1 MIIDFHSHV
10 FPDAIAQRAIET
22 LSKTEG
28 LISYTKGTTASLLA
42 SSGRAKVNVS
52 LLLPV
57 VTKPTQTPKI
67 LDEVLECHE
76 NFIKAIEEKSFDES
90 LIESFG
96 GVHPDNE
103 NYKEVIDTLH
113 SHGIKGI
120 KLHPVFQD
128 TCFDDIKYLKIIDYA
143 CEKNMLIS
151 VHAGLDVSMPSSECA
166 RPEHIIPVLK
176 ATNPD
181 NIILAHMGAWNCWD
195 LDIVEEMIGEY
206 KPLLDTAFCLASD
219 RPSSHFYE
227 PLSIKRFREL
237 VALTGAD
244 KVLFGTDSPW
254 TDQKEALMLLKR
266 ACASDEDFDK
276 ISSINP
282 CRLLGLEN
290 I

>member
-10 FPDAIAQRAIET
+10 FPDEIARRAIET

-42 SSGRAKVNVS
+42 SSDRAKVNVS

-67 LDEVLECHE
+67 LQEVLRCHDE
-76 NFIKAIEEKSFDES
+76 FVKAISEKNFSGS

-96 GVHPDNE
+96 GIHPDND
-103 NYKEVIDTLH
+103 NYKEVIDTLYLN
-113 SHGIKGI
+113 GIKGI

-128 TCFDDIKYLKIIDYA
+128 TFFDDIKYLKIIDYA
-143 CEKNMLIS
+143 CEKNMLVS
-151 VHAGLDVSMPSSECA
+151 VHTGLDVSEPSSECA
-166 RPEHIIPVLK
+166 HPEHIIPVLK
-176 ATNPD
+176 ATNPQ
-181 NIILAHMGAWNCWD
+181 NIILAHMGGWNCWD

-227 PLSIKRFREL
+227 PLSVARFRQL
-237 VALTGAD
+237 VALTGVD
-244 KVLFGTDSPW
+244 NVLFGSDSPW

-266 ACASDEDFDK
+266 ACKSTADFEK

-282 CRLLGLEN
+282 CRLLDIE